1 MIFSTGGGTID
12 DVRRAHD
19 TLATENDQVAVL
31 QCTAGYP
38 AEWEPYAGLEVSLD
52 VSNIL
57 DTTAVMQQQI
67 FGDSPGSPGAK
78 PVKIDSGWTRN
89 DRRYQLGIRFRY

>member
-1 MIFSTGGGTID
+1 MWQD
-12 DVRRAHD
+12 DSGYLDGSIRYQV
-19 TLATENDQVAVL
+19 ND
-31 QCTAGYP
+31 
-38 AEWEPYAGLEVSLD
+38 GLEVSLD
-52 VSNIL
+52 VTNIL

-89 DRRYQLGIRFRY
+89 DRRFQFGVRFRY